1 MTIHD
6 CKIIELPKFLDARGN
21 LSFAENYKQVPFEIK
36 RTYWLYDVPGG
47 IARGGHAEINNEE
60 LIISMSGSFEIL
72 VDDGKE
78 QKTFTLNRSY
88 YGLYIPKGLW
98 REIKE
103 FSTNA
108 LALEFGSIPY
118 DVNDYIRNYDVFLAY
133 SKSTTASGETKA
145 VSPIAEPEHKGQ
157 YDLFNVFDCSIVEL
171 DRHHSDRRG
180 NLTVVENGKT
190 LPFDVKRVYYLYDVP
205 GGENRGAHAHRDLSQ
220 LIIAASG
227 SFKVTLDDGNCKRSF
242 FLNRPYQ
249 GLYVKPGMW
258 RDLDDF
264 SSGAVCMVL
273 ASEVYQAEDYI
284 RDYNEFLEF
293 RGVEKNLID

>member
-1 MTIHD
+1 MTID
-6 CKIIELPKFLDARGN
+6 DAKIIELPKYLDARGN
-21 LSFAENYKQVPFEIK
+21 LSFVEQFTHIPFEIR

-47 IARGGHAEINNEE
+47 IARGGHAEKNNEE
-60 LIISMSGSFEIL
+60 LIVALSGAFEIV
-72 VDDGKE
+72 VDDGNNT
-78 QKTFTLNRSY
+78 KTFLLNRSY

-118 DVNDYIRNYDVFLAY
+118 SADDYIRDYESFLNYTKETAKEYTLAPLPARKENKGVKY
-133 SKSTTASGETKA
+133 S
-145 VSPIAEPEHKGQ
+145 
-157 YDLFNVFDCSIVEL
+157 VFDCTMVEL
-171 DRHHSDRRG
+171 DKHHSDRKG
-180 NLTVVENGKT
+180 NLTVVENGIT
-190 LPFDVKRVYYLYDVP
+190 LPFDVKRVYYIYDVP

-227 SFKVTLDDGNCKRSF
+227 SFTVTLDDGNSKRSF

-258 RDLDDF
+258 RDLVDF
-264 SSGAVCMVL
+264 SSGAVAMVL
-273 ASEVYQAEDYI
+273 ASDVYKAEDYI
-284 RDYNEFLEF
+284 RTYDDFIKY
-293 RGVEKNLID
+293 RKI

>member
-1 MTIHD
+1 MSID
-6 CKIIELPKFLDARGN
+6 DVRIIELPKFLDARGN
-21 LSFAENYKQVPFEIK
+21 LSFAEQFTHIPFEI
-36 RTYWLYDVPGG
+36 RRVYWLYDVPGG
-47 IARGGHAEINNEE
+47 IARGGHAEKNNEE
-60 LIISMSGSFEIL
+60 LIIALSGAFEIV
-72 VDDGKE
+72 VDDGKKS
-78 QKTFTLNRSY
+78 KTFILNRSY

-118 DVNDYIRNYDVFLAY
+118 SADDYIRNYEEFKEY
-133 SKSTTASGETKA
+133 SKIELLQKEIAPLLSLENYNGE
-145 VSPIAEPEHKGQ
+145 
-157 YDLFNVFDCSIVEL
+157 LFSVFDCTIVEL
-171 DRHHSDRRG
+171 DKHHSDRKG

-205 GGENRGAHAHRDLSQ
+205 GGENRGSHAHRDLEQ

-227 SFKVTLDDGNCKRSF
+227 SFTVTLDDGKCKRSF

-249 GLYVKPGMW
+249 GLYVKPGLW
-258 RDLDDF
+258 RDLEDF

-273 ASEVYQAEDYI
+273 ASDVYKKEDYI
-284 RDYNEFLEF
+284 RDYKEFIDFRNE
-293 RGVEKNLID
+293 